1 MPLPAFVVPV
11 VGWGA
16 AALGGGT
23 AATGLTSSAVS
34 AFEPISEAFGQ
45 TERQQAENE
54 IFDRTA
60 DPGRRIN
67 RGFGEKFFDFFM
79 GRDQAQM
86 EKLGLKKSNKKINE
100 YITNQGYNL
109 GEITSALES
118 LNLDS
123 RLTPKLNDN
132 QSRQSYVL
140 ELDRAKNAIQVA
152 QSAQALYPGID
163 VTGKDVSGINLA
175 VSQAQKA
182 EKDANT
188 KKADDRYQGEVDYR
202 NTTREDNLRARQED
216 RADLLRQQMR
226 RDKQTES
233 NRQQQFQIQQM
244 QYGLENRRLDI
255 QESRNFRND
264 RMKAIAQIMQGMQ
277 AAANSFTY

>member
-1 MPLPAFVVPV
+1 MGFFLPLI
-11 VGWGA
+11 GYGA
-16 AALGGGT
+16 AALGG
-23 AATGLTSSAVS
+23 TGLTSTAISAI
-34 AFEPISEAFGQ
+34 EPLSEAFGQ
-45 TERQQAENE
+45 TERQQGENE
-54 IFDRTA
+54 VFDRTA

-67 RGFGEKFFDFFM
+67 RDLPEKFFDFFM

-86 EKLGLKKSNKKINE
+86 EQKGLEKSNKKINE

-109 GEITSALES
+109 GEITSALQS

-140 ELDRAKNAIQVA
+140 ELDRAKNAIQAA
-152 QSAQALYPGID
+152 QNAQALYPGID
-163 VTGKDVSGINLA
+163 VTGKDLSGINLA
-175 VSQAQKA
+175 LAVEKKK

-188 KKADDRYQGEVDYR
+188 KKVDDRYKTEVDYR
-202 NTTREDNLRARQED
+202 NTTRQDNLRARDED
-216 RADLLRQQMR
+216 RADLLRRQIRQ
-226 RDKQTES
+226 DKNTEL

-244 QYGLENRRLDI
+244 QYGLENRRLDM
-255 QESRNFRND
+255 QEARNFRND

-277 AAANSFTY
+277 AATNSFAY

>member
-1 MPLPAFVVPV
+1 MGFFLPL
-11 VGWGA
+11 VGYGA
-16 AALGGGT
+16 AALGGTT

-54 IFDRTA
+54 VFDRTA

-67 RGFGEKFFDFFM
+67 RGFGEKFFDFFT
-79 GRDQAQM
+79 GRDQGRM
-86 EKLGLKKSNKKINE
+86 EQLALEKSNRKINRD
-100 YITNQGYNL
+100 ITNAGYDLNK
-109 GEITSALES
+109 ITSALKT
-118 LNLDS
+118 LKLDPS
-123 RLTPKLNDN
+123 LTPKLDDN
-132 QSRQSYVL
+132 QSKRSYEL
-140 ELDRAKNAIQVA
+140 ELDRARNAIQVA

-175 VSQAQKA
+175 VSQAQRA
-182 EKDANT
+182 EKDAET
-188 KKADDRYQGEVDYR
+188 RKSDDRYKTEVDYR
-202 NTTREDNLRARQED
+202 DTTRQDNLRARQEE
-216 RADLLRQQMR
+216 RADLLARQIRQ
-226 RDKQTES
+226 DKNAEL

-244 QYGLENRRLDI
+244 QYGLENRRLDM

-277 AAANSFTY
+277 AASNAFAY